1 MATPQQ
7 RVLATAAGEIGYS
20 RWTDK
25 KQGTKY
31 ARETQPVF
39 WPQDKWL
46 LANGISF
53 CDIFVTWVFW
63 KALGKSFVT
72 SGALPAG
79 ASYNTDYR
87 ASKGGRVSKPPKP
100 GDVLVFDW
108 NWATPATNHVGI
120 LEKVLPSGN
129 YQTIE
134 GNTSSGPSGSQSNG
148 GGVYRRTRRPGQVRY
163 VIRPNWSK
171 AVNVG
176 GGGTSV
182 PAPSKPAGKGKVTV
196 DGRLG
201 RETSKEIQRQLNASK
216 KTKRKLTVD
225 GRLGT
230 NTYKSL
236 QEHLGGN
243 VIDGVIEHQSYK
255 PAELGNGVG
264 PHGWRFTGRGS
275 KGSATIR
282 RLQRHLGVKDVDG
295 ILYEG
300 TTRAWQKALNAGK
313 F

>member
-1 MATPQQ
+1 MSAQS
-7 RVLATAAGEIGYS
+7 RVLATAAREIGYS

-25 KQGTKY
+25 KRGTKY

-39 WPQDKWL
+39 WPQDTWL

-63 KALGKSFVT
+63 KALGKAFVT
-72 SGALPAG
+72 DGGLPAG

-87 ASKGGRVSKPPKP
+87 ASKGGRIPKSQARP

-108 NWATPATNHVGI
+108 NWATASTNHVGI

-134 GNTSSGPSGSQSNG
+134 GNTSTGSSGSQSNG
-148 GGVYRRTRRPGQVRY
+148 GRVARRTRRPGQVRY

-171 AVNVG
+171 A
-176 GGGTSV
+176 
-182 PAPSKPAGKGKVTV
+182 AAKPA
-196 DGRLG
+196 
-201 RETSKEIQRQLNASK
+201 
-216 KTKRKLTVD
+216 KLVED

-230 NTYKSL
+230 STVKAL
-236 QEHLGGN
+236 QSALGVKADGRACESTWKALQKKLGN
-243 VIDGVIEHQSYK
+243 FVDGVVSNQSYRAK
-255 PAELGNGVG
+255 ELGNGVVDRC
-264 PHGWRFTGRGS
+264 WRFTGRGS
-275 KGSATIR
+275 KGSKMVVA
-282 RLQRHLGVKDVDG
+282 LQKKLGVKADG
-295 ILYEG
+295 IWYES
-300 TTRAWQKALNAGK
+300 TTLALQKALNAGR